1 MSLLDSSIHDGHG
14 ASPLIPF
21 AHVETVLSVL
31 AQLAPTRQALETME
45 VDTTKADE
53 TCPSRSNLG
62 SKLAE
67 TIEPTFRGKPQD
79 PILERLSNA
88 LEAAEGGSGQ
98 HDGIY
103 ADAVRLAILAKLFSR
118 SAKPDRPEATSRT
131 KTALPKWRLK
141 RVIDYVDANLADKI
155 TLASLAQAVG
165 LSRMHFAAQFRA
177 AMGVPPHEFVL
188 RRRIECT
195 QRLLLETDSTL
206 VDIALSVG
214 FQTQAHFTTVFK
226 RFVGDTPHR
235 WRSATLAKTQ
245 SMVASATNRDSLIPS
260 SMQLLERHEYHGRT
274 R

>member
-1 MSLLDSSIHDGHG
+1 LSLLGSSIHDGHG

-31 AQLAPTRQALETME
+31 AQLAPTRQPLETME
-45 VDTTKADE
+45 VDTTKVDE

-62 SKLAE
+62 GKLAE
-67 TIEPTFRGKPQD
+67 AIEPTFRGKSQD
-79 PILERLSNA
+79 PLLERLSSA
-88 LEAAEGGSGQ
+88 LEADEGGSGQ

-141 RVIDYVDANLADKI
+141 RVIDYVDTNLADKI
-155 TLASLAQAVG
+155 TLASLAQAAG

-177 AMGVPPHEFVL
+177 AMDVPPHEFVL
-188 RRRIECT
+188 RRRIECA
-195 QRLLLETDSTL
+195 QRLLLETDLTL

-226 RFVGDTPHR
+226 RFVGDTPHH

-245 SMVASATNRDSLIPS
+245 SMVASASNRDSFIPS
-260 SMQLLERHEYHGRT
+260 SMQLLERHEYQGRM

>member
-1 MSLLDSSIHDGHG
+1 LSLLDSSIHDGHG

-21 AHVETVLSVL
+21 ARIETVLSVL

-45 VDTTKADE
+45 GDTIKADE

-177 AMGVPPHEFVL
+177 AMGVPHEFVL

-245 SMVASATNRDSLIPS
+245 SMVASANDRDSLIPS
-260 SMQLLERHEYHGRT
+260 SMQLLERHEYQGRT